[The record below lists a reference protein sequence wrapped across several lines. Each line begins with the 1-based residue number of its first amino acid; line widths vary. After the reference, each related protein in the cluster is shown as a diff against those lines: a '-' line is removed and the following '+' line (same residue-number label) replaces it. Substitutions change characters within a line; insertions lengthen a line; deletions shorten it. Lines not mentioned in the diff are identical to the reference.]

1 MEVPAVKLDELE
13 SPRSGEGSAAMAGRV
28 AAARQVQAGRYGR
41 AATNSGLSP
50 RQLETVCA
58 LPADATA
65 LLRSAME
72 QLGLSAR
79 SRARILQLGRTIAD
93 LAGTETVQTEHV
105 AEAIQYRV
113 LDRRLWL
120 E

>member
-1 MEVPAVKLDELE
+1 
-13 SPRSGEGSAAMAGRV
+13 MAGRV
-28 AAARQVQAGRYGR
+28 AAARQVQAGRYGK

-58 LPADATA
+58 LPADAA
-65 LLRSAME
+65 SLLRRAME

-79 SRARILQLGRTIAD
+79 SRARILKLGRTLAD
-93 LAGTETVQTEHV
+93 LAGSENVRAEHV
-105 AEAIQYRV
+105 AEAVQYRV

-120 E
+120 EG